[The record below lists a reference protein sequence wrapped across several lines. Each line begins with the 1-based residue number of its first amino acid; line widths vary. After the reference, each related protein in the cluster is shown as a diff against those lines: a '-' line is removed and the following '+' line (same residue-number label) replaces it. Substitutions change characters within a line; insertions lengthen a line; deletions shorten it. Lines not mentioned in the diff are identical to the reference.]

1 MSIVLFVMFT
11 LLRPGGDNLDN
22 EQKIGPF
29 KSFAECQAQADAVR
43 DNFRGIR
50 NIQVEFIGCVEGEV
64 KSKFIKTR
72 RTGDVSYS

>member
-1 MSIVLFVMFT
+1 MNIVLFVMFT

-29 KSFAECQAQADAVR
+29 KSFADCQFQANAVR
-43 DNFRGIR
+43 AKFKTIR

-64 KSKFIKTR
+64 KSKPTKSR
-72 RTGDVSYS
+72 RNGDVSYS